1 MDGVS
6 RIEPAPL
13 RADHMRLLIVEDD
26 QMLGGSLRR
35 ALNQAGYAVDL
46 MLTGDDGLIAALHG
60 GYDTIVLDLG
70 LPVLDGVGF
79 LKALR
84 AQRNPTPVIV
94 LTARDARE
102 QKVDGL
108 DAGAD
113 DYMVKPFDLDELLA
127 RIRAQIRR
135 RDHRGS
141 DILNIGGLTLNL
153 TARSV
158 LKDGRAVALTAKEF
172 KVLVELARRMGR
184 FVSKAELENALY
196 DDAASIESNTVEVA
210 IYALRRKLGPGLI
223 MTVRGLGYIIGAPS

>member
-1 MDGVS
+1 VFG
-6 RIEPAPL
+6 
-13 RADHMRLLIVEDD
+13 ADHMRLLIVEDD
-26 QMLGGSLRR
+26 QMLGDSLRR
-35 ALNQAGYAVDL
+35 ALNHAGYAVDW
-46 MLTGDDGLIAALHG
+46 MLTGDDGLIAALDG
-60 GYDTIVLDLG
+60 GYDTILLDLE

-84 AQRNPTPVIV
+84 ARRNATPVIV
-94 LTARDARE
+94 LTARDARD

-135 RDHRGS
+135 RDLRGS
-141 DILNIGGLTLNL
+141 DVLSIGGLTLDMP
-153 TARSV
+153 ARSV
-158 LKDGRAVALTAKEF
+158 IKDGVAVGLTAKEF

-210 IYALRRKLGPGLI
+210 IYALRRKLGAGLI
-223 MTVRGLGYIIGAPS
+223 MTVRGLGYMIGAPS

>member
-1 MDGVS
+1 
-6 RIEPAPL
+6 
-13 RADHMRLLIVEDD
+13 MRLLIVEDD
-26 QMLGGSLRR
+26 QMLGGSLHR
-35 ALNQAGYAVDL
+35 ALSQAGYAVDL
-46 MLTGDDGLIAALHG
+46 MVTGDDGLIAALHG
-60 GYDTIVLDLG
+60 EYDTIVLDLG

-84 AQRNPTPVIV
+84 AQRNATPVIV

-102 QKVDGL
+102 QKVAGL

-135 RDHRGS
+135 RDLRGS
-141 DILNIGGLTLNL
+141 DVLSVGGLTLDL

-184 FVSKAELENALY
+184 FMSKAELENALY
-196 DDAASIESNTVEVA
+196 DDAANIESNTVEVA

-223 MTVRGLGYIIGAPS
+223 MTVRGLGYIIGGPA

>member
-1 MDGVS
+1 
-6 RIEPAPL
+6 
-13 RADHMRLLIVEDD
+13 MRLLIVEDD

-35 ALNQAGYAVDL
+35 ALTQAGYAVDL
-46 MLTGDDGLIAALHG
+46 MLTGEDGLNAALDG

-70 LPVLDGVGF
+70 LPVLDGVGV

-84 AQRNPTPVIV
+84 ARRNATPVIV
-94 LTARDARE
+94 LTARDARD

-135 RDHRGS
+135 RDLRGS
-141 DILNIGGLTLNL
+141 DVLTIGGLTLDL
-153 TARSV
+153 AARSV
-158 LKDGRAVALTAKEF
+158 TKDGAAVALTAKEF
-172 KVLVELARRMGR
+172 KVLGELARRTGR
-184 FVSKAELENALY
+184 FVTKAELESALY

-210 IYALRRKLGPGLI
+210 IYALRRKLGAGLI
-223 MTVRGLGYIIGAPS
+223 LTVRGLGYIIGAQA

>member
-1 MDGVS
+1 
-6 RIEPAPL
+6 
-13 RADHMRLLIVEDD
+13 MRLLIVEDD
-26 QMLGGSLRR
+26 QMLGASLRR
-35 ALNQAGYAVDL
+35 ALSQAGYTVDL
-46 MLTGDDGLIAALHG
+46 MVTGDDGLIAALDG

-70 LPVLDGVGF
+70 LPVLDGVGL

-84 AQRNPTPVIV
+84 AQRNATPVIV
-94 LTARDARE
+94 LTARDARD
-102 QKVDGL
+102 QKVAGL

-135 RDHRGS
+135 RDVRGS
-141 DILNIGGLTLNL
+141 DVLRIGALTLDL

-158 LKDGRAVALTAKEF
+158 LKEGRAVALTAKEF

-196 DDAASIESNTVEVA
+196 DDAANIESNTVEVA

-223 MTVRGLGYIIGAPS
+223 MTVRGLGYIVGGPA

>member
-1 MDGVS
+1 
-6 RIEPAPL
+6 
-13 RADHMRLLIVEDD
+13 MRLLIVEDD

-35 ALNQAGYAVDL
+35 ALTQAGYAVDL
-46 MLTGDDGLIAALHG
+46 MLNGDDGLIAALDG

-70 LPVLDGVGF
+70 LPMLDGIGF
-79 LKALR
+79 LKSLR
-84 AQRNPTPVIV
+84 TQRNATPVIV

-102 QKVDGL
+102 QKVEGL

-135 RDHRGS
+135 RDLRGS
-141 DILNIGGLTLNL
+141 DVLSIGGLTLDL
-153 TARSV
+153 PARSV
-158 LKDGRAVALTAKEF
+158 LKDGRVVALTAKEF
-172 KVLVELARRMGR
+172 KVLAELARRIGR

-210 IYALRRKLGPGLI
+210 IYALRRKLGAGLI
-223 MTVRGLGYIIGAPS
+223 ITVRGLGYMVGAPS

>member
-1 MDGVS
+1 
-6 RIEPAPL
+6 
-13 RADHMRLLIVEDD
+13 MRLLIVEDD

-35 ALNQAGYAVDL
+35 ALTQAGYAVDL
-46 MLTGDDGLIAALHG
+46 MLNGDDGLIAALDG

-70 LPVLDGVGF
+70 LPMLDGIGF

-84 AQRNPTPVIV
+84 GQRNTTPVIV
-94 LTARDARE
+94 LTARDARD
-102 QKVDGL
+102 QKVQGL

-135 RDHRGS
+135 RDLRGS
-141 DILNIGGLTLNL
+141 DVLSVGGMTMDLP
-153 TARSV
+153 ARSV

-172 KVLVELARRMGR
+172 KVLAELARRMGR

-210 IYALRRKLGPGLI
+210 IYALRRKLGAGLI
-223 MTVRGLGYIIGAPS
+223 ITVRGLGYMIGAPS

>member
-1 MDGVS
+1 
-6 RIEPAPL
+6 
-13 RADHMRLLIVEDD
+13 MRLLIVEDD

-35 ALNQAGYAVDL
+35 ALSQAGYVVDL
-46 MLTGDDGLIAALHG
+46 MLTGDDGLIAALDG

-70 LPVLDGVGF
+70 LPGLDGVGL

-84 AQRNPTPVIV
+84 AQRNATPVIV
-94 LTARDARE
+94 LTARDSRE

-127 RIRAQIRR
+127 RVRAQIRR
-135 RDHRGS
+135 RDLRGS
-141 DILNIGGLTLNL
+141 DVLSIGGLTLDL
-153 TARSV
+153 AARSV
-158 LKDGRAVALTAKEF
+158 LKDGLAVALTAKEF

-184 FVSKAELENALY
+184 FVSKADLESALY

-210 IYALRRKLGPGLI
+210 VYALRRKLGTGLI
-223 MTVRGLGYIIGAPS
+223 MTVRGLGYIIGGPS